1 MRGVGGRKGGQSPG
15 VGILPPMDWG
25 WRCGEEWHYDMNV
38 ASPVLCY

>member
-15 VGILPPMDWG
+15 VGIPPPMDWG
-25 WRCGEEWHYDMNV
+25 LCGEEWHYDMNV